1 MKKRILVLVCL
12 LAVIASAHPHVFIDA
27 TAGLVFNEKG
37 LVGVQNKWVFDL
49 IYSQAMIAAGD
60 KNQNGIFE
68 EDEIPLYRE
77 QVVEAARE
85 FSRFN
90 YIGDGSRFFPPS
102 ESRNLKVSVN
112 KEGKLVVEFLN
123 VFDIPALSND
133 YTMLVVA
140 ITDPTNYILITTDME
155 QSEINAPAS
164 IDVEYF
170 VDSLSDLTQFKNF
183 SNSIKGLYVRFK
195 KAE

>member
-1 MKKRILVLVCL
+1 MKKKILIFICL
-12 LAVIASAHPHVFIDA
+12 LAGIVAAHPHVFIDA
-27 TAGLVFNEKG
+27 AIDLVFDEKG
-37 LVGVQNKWVFDL
+37 FVGVQNKWVFDL

-60 KNQNGIFE
+60 KNQNGVFE
-68 EDEIPLYRE
+68 ADELPFYSE

-90 YIGDGSRFFPPS
+90 YIGDGSQFFPPH
-102 ESRNLKVSVN
+102 EVKDLKVSVN

-123 VFDIPALSND
+123 SFDIFAISSD

-140 ITDPTNYILITTDME
+140 ITDPTNYILITTNME
-155 QSEINAPAS
+155 QTKIKAPDT

-183 SNSIKGLYVRFK
+183 SSSVKGLYVRFK
-195 KAE
+195 KVE

>member
-133 YTMLVVA
+133 YTMFVVA

>member
-1 MKKRILVLVCL
+1 MKKKILIFICL
-12 LAVIASAHPHVFIDA
+12 LAGLAVAHPHVFIDA
-27 TAGLVFNEKG
+27 TIDLDFDEKG
-37 LVGVQNKWVFDL
+37 FVGVRNKWVFDL

-68 EDEIPLYRE
+68 ADELPLYRE
-77 QVVEAARE
+77 QVVEAANE

-90 YIGDGSRFFPPS
+90 YIGDGSQFFLPH
-102 ESRNLKVSVN
+102 EAKDLKVSIS
-112 KEGKLVVEFLN
+112 KEGRLVIEFLN
-123 VFDIPALSND
+123 SFDIPALSND

-140 ITDPTNYILITTDME
+140 VTDPTNYILITTDME
-155 QSEINAPAS
+155 QSKINAPDT

-183 SNSIKGLYVRFK
+183 SSSVKGLYVRFK

>member
-1 MKKRILVLVCL
+1 MKKRILALVCL
-12 LAVIASAHPHVFIDA
+12 FAGIVSAHPHVFIDA
-27 TAGLVFNEKG
+27 TVDLVFDEKG
-37 LVGVQNKWVFDL
+37 FVGVQNRWAFDL

-60 KNQNGIFE
+60 KNRNGIFE

-102 ESRNLKVSVN
+102 ESRNLKVSVS

-133 YTMLVVA
+133 YTMIVIAV
-140 ITDPTNYILITTDME
+140 TDPTNYILITTDMD
-155 QSEINAPAS
+155 QSNIKAPDS

-170 VDSLSDLTQFKNF
+170 VDSLSDLTQFRNF
-183 SNSIKGLYVRFK
+183 SNSVKGLYVRFK

>member
-1 MKKRILVLVCL
+1 MKKRILVLVCF
-12 LAVIASAHPHVFIDA
+12 LAGIVIAHPHVFIDA
-27 TAGLVFNEKG
+27 NADLVFDEKG
-37 LVGVQNKWVFDL
+37 FVGVQNKWVFDL

-60 KNQNGIFE
+60 KNKNGIFE

-102 ESRNLKVSVN
+102 ESRNLKVSVS

-123 VFDIPALSND
+123 VFDIPALSDD
-133 YTMLVVA
+133 YTMLVIA

-155 QSEINAPAS
+155 QGKIEAPAS

-183 SNSIKGLYVRFK
+183 SHSVKGLYVRFK

>member
-12 LAVIASAHPHVFIDA
+12 LAGIASAHPHVFIDA
-27 TAGLVFNEKG
+27 TADLVFDEKG
-37 LVGVQNKWVFDL
+37 FVGVENRWAFDL

-60 KNQNGIFE
+60 KNRNGIFE
-68 EDEIPLYRE
+68 KDEIPLYRE
-77 QVVEAARE
+77 QIVEAARE

-133 YTMLVVA
+133 YTMIVVA

>member
-1 MKKRILVLVCL
+1 MKKRILALVCL
-12 LAVIASAHPHVFIDA
+12 FAGIVSAHPHVFIDA
-27 TAGLVFNEKG
+27 TVDLVFDEKG
-37 LVGVQNKWVFDL
+37 FVGVQNRWAFDL

-60 KNQNGIFE
+60 KNRNGIFE

-102 ESRNLKVSVN
+102 ESRNLKVSVC

-133 YTMLVVA
+133 YTMIVVA
-140 ITDPTNYILITTDME
+140 VTDPTNYILITTDMD
-155 QSEINAPAS
+155 QSNIKAPDS

-170 VDSLSDLTQFKNF
+170 VDSLSDLTQFRNF
-183 SNSIKGLYVRFK
+183 SNSVKGLYVRFK

>member
-1 MKKRILVLVCL
+1 MKKKILIFICL
-12 LAVIASAHPHVFIDA
+12 LAGLAVAHPHVFIDA
-27 TAGLVFNEKG
+27 TIDLDFDEKG
-37 LVGVQNKWVFDL
+37 FVGVRNKWVFDL

-68 EDEIPLYRE
+68 ADELPLYRE
-77 QVVEAARE
+77 QVVEAANE

-90 YIGDGSRFFPPS
+90 YIGDGSQFFSPH
-102 ESRNLKVSVN
+102 EAKDLKVSIS
-112 KEGKLVVEFLN
+112 KEGRLVIEFLN
-123 VFDIPALSND
+123 SFDIPALSND

-140 ITDPTNYILITTDME
+140 VTDPTNYILITTDME
-155 QSEINAPAS
+155 QSKINAPDT

-183 SNSIKGLYVRFK
+183 SSSVKGLYVRFK

>member
-1 MKKRILVLVCL
+1 MKKKILIFISL
-12 LAVIASAHPHVFIDA
+12 LAGLAVAHPHVFIDA
-27 TAGLVFNEKG
+27 TIDLDFDEKG
-37 LVGVQNKWVFDL
+37 FVGVRNKWVFDL

-68 EDEIPLYRE
+68 ADELPLYRE
-77 QVVEAARE
+77 QVVEADNE

-90 YIGDGSRFFPPS
+90 YIGDGSQFFLPH
-102 ESRNLKVSVN
+102 EAKDLKVSIS
-112 KEGKLVVEFLN
+112 KEGRLVIEFLN
-123 VFDIPALSND
+123 SFDIPALSND

-140 ITDPTNYILITTDME
+140 VTDPTNYILITTDME
-155 QSEINAPAS
+155 QSKINAPDT

-183 SNSIKGLYVRFK
+183 SSSVKGLYVRFK

>member
-12 LAVIASAHPHVFIDA
+12 LAGIASAHPHVFIDA

-37 LVGVQNKWVFDL
+37 FVGVQNKWVFDL

-60 KNQNGIFE
+60 KNQNGTFE

-133 YTMLVVA
+133 YTMIVVA

-155 QSEINAPAS
+155 QSEINAPTS

>member
-164 IDVEYF
+164 IDVE
-170 VDSLSDLTQFKNF
+170 
-183 SNSIKGLYVRFK
+183 
-195 KAE
+195 

>member
-1 MKKRILVLVCL
+1 MKKKILIFISL
-12 LAVIASAHPHVFIDA
+12 LAGLAVAHPHVFIDA
-27 TAGLVFNEKG
+27 TIDLDFDEKG
-37 LVGVQNKWVFDL
+37 FVGVRNKWVFDL

-68 EDEIPLYRE
+68 ADELPLYRE
-77 QVVEAARE
+77 QVVEAANE

-90 YIGDGSRFFPPS
+90 YIGDDSQFFSPH
-102 ESRNLKVSVN
+102 EAKDLKVSIS
-112 KEGKLVVEFLN
+112 KEGRLVIEFLN
-123 VFDIPALSND
+123 SFDIPALSND

-140 ITDPTNYILITTDME
+140 VTDPTNYILITTDME
-155 QSEINAPAS
+155 QSKINAPDT

-183 SNSIKGLYVRFK
+183 SSSVKGLYVRFK
-195 KAE
+195 KAK

>member
-1 MKKRILVLVCL
+1 MKKKILIFISL
-12 LAVIASAHPHVFIDA
+12 LAGLAVAHPHVFIDA
-27 TAGLVFNEKG
+27 TIDLDFDEKG
-37 LVGVQNKWVFDL
+37 FVGVRNKWVFDL

-68 EDEIPLYRE
+68 ADELPLYRE
-77 QVVEAARE
+77 QVVEAANE

-90 YIGDGSRFFPPS
+90 YIGDDSQFFSPH
-102 ESRNLKVSVN
+102 EAKDLKVSIS
-112 KEGKLVVEFLN
+112 KEGRLVIEFLN
-123 VFDIPALSND
+123 SFDIPALSND

-140 ITDPTNYILITTDME
+140 VTDPTNYILITTDME
-155 QSEINAPAS
+155 QSKINAPDT

-183 SNSIKGLYVRFK
+183 SSSVKGLYVRFK

>member
-1 MKKRILVLVCL
+1 MKKKILGYICLFAGLV
-12 LAVIASAHPHVFIDA
+12 AAHPHVFIDA
-27 TAGLVFNEKG
+27 TIDLTFDEKG
-37 LVGVQNKWVFDL
+37 FVGVQNKWVFDL

-68 EDEIPLYRE
+68 TDELSLYRE
-77 QVVEAARE
+77 QVVEAAKE

-90 YIGDGSRFFPPS
+90 YIGDGSQFFPPH
-102 ESRNLKVSVN
+102 ESRDLKVSIS
-112 KEGKLVVEFLN
+112 KEGRLVVEFLN
-123 VFDIPALSND
+123 AFDIPALSVD
-133 YTMLVVA
+133 YTMLVIAV
-140 ITDPTNYILITTDME
+140 TDPTNYILITTDME
-155 QSEINAPAS
+155 QSKIKAPDS

-183 SNSIKGLYVRFK
+183 SNSVKGLYVRFK

>member
-1 MKKRILVLVCL
+1 VKKRILVLVCL